1 MSEKFYPQGTLC
13 ISSVTSNK
21 EAGFSDYRYVACIAA
36 QEFGFRVIR
45 NPEDD
50 GMTQEDFEYAMEN
63 ENPVFIL
70 IVGEV
75 SSDMVNAEFATA
87 KSNCLPMFVFIKSVN
102 RKISESTKKNMKELS
117 EVTYDKCCSFFD
129 TCEQL
134 HSQVRERLRKYIQK
148 KLETYPILQKGT
160 DLAYIANKQLMK
172 VARRQIIIY
181 QNTSILLLG
190 ARSSVYENAFMAELM
205 KWLRGMR
212 DDIEFL
218 HVFCMNETLEE
229 IRNNAGSY
237 NLQAAKE
244 NILELYRMYEEQ
256 GKANIL
262 NIRYSEKPNNVSYVI
277 TDTNLVFVIPVED
290 ERYTIELPSYIMQVN
305 QIEKIK
311 DELYHKTKKLD
322 RETLMKIYE
331 GV

>member
-1 MSEKFYPQGTLC
+1 MSENFYPQGTLC

-36 QEFGFRVIR
+36 QELGFRVIR
-45 NPEDD
+45 NPEDA
-50 GMTQEDFEYAMEN
+50 GITQEDFENAMEYQ
-63 ENPVFIL
+63 NPVFIL
-70 IVGEV
+70 IVGNV
-75 SSDMVNAEFATA
+75 NSDMVNEEFATA
-87 KSNCLPMFVFIKSVN
+87 KRNCLPIFTFIKSVDRHIPEN
-102 RKISESTKKNMKELS
+102 TKKNMKELS
-117 EVTYDKCCSFFD
+117 EVTYDKCCSTFE

-134 HSQVRERLRKYIQK
+134 HTQVKNRLRNYIQK
-148 KLETYPILQKGT
+148 KLQTYPILQKGT

-190 ARSSVYENAFMAELM
+190 ARSSVYENAFLAELM
-205 KWLRGMR
+205 KWLKGMR

-218 HVFCMNETLEE
+218 HVFCMSETLEE
-229 IRNNAGSY
+229 KKNNAGSY
-237 NLQAAKE
+237 NLAAAKK
-244 NILELYRMYEEQ
+244 NILELYRMYEAQ
-256 GKANIL
+256 GKTNIL
-262 NIRYSEKPNNVSYVI
+262 NIRYSERPNNVSYVI
-277 TDTNLVFVIPVED
+277 TDTNLVFVIPVEN

-305 QIEKIK
+305 QIEMIK

-322 RETLMKIYE
+322 KETLLKFYE